1 MRMLIGVENELLL
14 PIFIVCSELGSQ
26 DLGVMK

>member
-14 PIFIVCSELGSQ
+14 PFCIVCSELGSQ